1 MVIESHRSEQQT
13 DAKNGEREEDPHGI
27 SHQYRLPRETAGA
40 GSQSAPADLLDGNQ
54 HLFATSRAIARRGLP
69 WRVRLERALV
79 RPRNSAGNTISNRR
93 GSFML
98 RELTGEPRA
107 KQTHSELG
115 MTKPDCFRP
124 RPPRLGTIDLK
135 C

>member
-13 DAKNGEREEDPHGI
+13 DAKNGEREEDPHGIII

-69 WRVRLERALV
+69 WRVRLERAPLIWCDHAIQ
-79 RPRNSAGNTISNRR
+79 RATRSRIAAARSCFEN
-93 GSFML
+93 L
-98 RELTGEPRA
+98 RASHGRA
-107 KQTHSELG
+107 NAL
-115 MTKPDCFRP
+115 
-124 RPPRLGTIDLK
+124 
-135 C
+135 

>member
-54 HLFATSRAIARRGLP
+54 HLFATSRAITRRGLR
-69 WRVRLERALV
+69 WRVRLERAPLIWCDHAIQ
-79 RPRNSAGNTISNRR
+79 RATRSRIAAARSCFEN
-93 GSFML
+93 L
-98 RELTGEPRA
+98 RASHGRA
-107 KQTHSELG
+107 NAL
-115 MTKPDCFRP
+115 
-124 RPPRLGTIDLK
+124 
-135 C
+135 